1 MQLYFAL
8 HFLVSF
14 HTICDCEPLGKI
26 SEEQYN
32 SYDIIFAGRVIGIK
46 DGRLENAI
54 SFKVGTYYKG
64 KQIQDTIK
72 VFTPSSGASCG
83 ISPEI
88 GEDWLVF
95 TYYIDTKVK
104 TMLCTRTKR
113 MNRNSLNYEKDDLE
127 NDLKFLEAKK
137 DSSLSNNAQ

>member
-8 HFLVSF
+8 LFLVPF

-32 SYDIIFAGRVIGIK
+32 SYNIIFAGRVVGIK
-46 DGRLENAI
+46 DGRLENVI
-54 SFKVGTYYKG
+54 SFKVNTYYKG
-64 KQIQDTIK
+64 KQSRDTIK

-95 TYYIDTKVK
+95 TYYLDTKVK

-113 MNRNSLNYEKDDLE
+113 MNSNSLDYEKEELG

-137 DSSLSNNAQ
+137 DRSLSNNAQ